1 MTKIYFRL
9 DIDKGIDHGIGHF
22 VRSVQLYRKINKKNC
37 IFLVNDPNFFIKLIK
52 KNLIK
57 PPKKIIKYDFNT
69 FTETYKTRNKNI
81 FIFDTL
87 GRDKNLKKYLKSV
100 NDSNR
105 IISLEDKFLYN
116 KYNDVIINSK
126 VKLYNHKKKNKKR

>member
-1 MTKIYFRL
+1 MAEIYFRL
-9 DIDKGIDHGIGHF
+9 DLDKGINHGIGHF
-22 VRSVQLYRKINKKNC
+22 VRSIQLYKTINKKNC

-57 PPKKIIKYDFNT
+57 PPKKIIKYDFNK
-69 FTETYKTRNKNI
+69 FNETYNTGNKNI

-87 GRDKNLKKYLKSV
+87 GRDKKLKKYLKSL

-116 KYNDVIINSK
+116 RYNDVIINSK
-126 VKLYNHKKKNKKR
+126 IKLYNQKKNKKC